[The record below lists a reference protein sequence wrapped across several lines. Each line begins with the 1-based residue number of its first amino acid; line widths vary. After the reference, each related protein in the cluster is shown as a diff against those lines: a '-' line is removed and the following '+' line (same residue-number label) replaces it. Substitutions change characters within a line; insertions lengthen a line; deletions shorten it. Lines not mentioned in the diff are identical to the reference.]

1 MADTGRLPPE
11 LIPGFHD
18 DRSGLVVFC
27 VVFCLVVATAMVCLR
42 IWTRAFILKK
52 VGADDWAAIIALVC
66 YQTINNNPPSDPL
79 HIELTHTKIRC

>member
-1 MADTGRLPPE
+1 MADAGRLPPE

-18 DRSGLVVFC
+18 DRSGLVIFC
-27 VVFCLVVATAMVCLR
+27 VVFCLVVATTMVGLR

-66 YQTINNNPPSDPL
+66 HQTITNTSP
-79 HIELTHTKIRC
+79 K